1 MRVGGY
7 RCYTDRLGRPF
18 PILYPL
24 TGGAM
29 LIFPLQFA
37 DDDNSWPCYTDQY
50 THSLGLH
57 GYFTRSREAI

>member
-1 MRVGGY
+1 
-7 RCYTDRLGRPF
+7 
-18 PILYPL
+18 
-24 TGGAM
+24 M